1 MMENMTEDT
10 NTLREKLTEILR
22 DEHYT
27 VAGLARS
34 MNLAPETLAAWHSG
48 KFDGD
53 AARVERI
60 VWNFVA
66 AREAFWN
73 GIKQGDARAIED
85 LKGTL
90 VLGIAEM
97 FSRLVR
103 EAGCTRQA
111 ELIEAQ
117 GQVLLRDL
125 ELASKAAPGCTEV
138 NCWACGSNIWP
149 PPADIDNEIEK
160 NLRRSAWAAWSPE
173 AFRERCRGKMQTGDR
188 ITYIAAGQIFVRR
201 PDKTTYTI
209 SQFDA

>member
-1 MMENMTEDT
+1 MMENMTADT

-48 KFDGD
+48 QFDGD

-60 VWNFVA
+60 VRNFIA
-66 AREAFWN
+66 AREAFWS
-73 GIKQGDARAIED
+73 GIKQGDARACED
-85 LKGTL
+85 LKATL
-90 VLGIAEM
+90 ILGIAEM

-103 EAGCTRQA
+103 EAGCTRQS

-117 GQVLLRDL
+117 AQVLLRDL
-125 ELASKAAPGCTEV
+125 ELASKAAPACSEV

-149 PPADIDNEIEK
+149 PPADIENEIQK
-160 NLRRSAWAAWSPE
+160 NLRRAAWAAWSPE
-173 AFRERCRGKMQTGDR
+173 AFRDRCRGKMQTGDR
-188 ITYIAAGQIFVRR
+188 ITYIATGQIFVRR

>member
-1 MMENMTEDT
+1 MMENMAEQT

-34 MNLAPETLAAWHSG
+34 MNLAPDTLAAWHSG
-48 KFDGD
+48 EFDGD

-60 VWNFVA
+60 VRNFIA
-66 AREAFWN
+66 SREAFWN

-138 NCWACGSNIWP
+138 ACWRCGAAIWP
-149 PPADIDNEIEK
+149 PPIDLAAEIEK
-160 NLRRSAWAAWSPE
+160 NVPVARASGWDAE
-173 AFRERCRGKMQTGDR
+173 TFRLRCREKMVTGDR
-188 ITYIAAGQIFVRR
+188 VIKHGLGAFVVRR
-201 PDKTTYTI
+201 PDRT
-209 SQFDA
+209 QFVVRRFDD